1 MNNLEIVILDS
12 ATLGDDVTFSMLER
26 LGNLTVYE
34 KTVPDEVEAR
44 IKNADVV
51 IVNKI
56 CLTESNLCTAD
67 KLRLVCVTATGYDNV
82 DVAYCK
88 KRGIGVCN
96 VTGYSSDSVAQ
107 VTAAMALSLFN
118 NLSEF
123 DSYVKNG
130 DYTKSGINNSVKP
143 VFCELNKKVWGIVG
157 LGSIGRRT
165 AEIAKALGCRVIAYK
180 RTPDTEYD
188 CVSIE
193 ELCKSSDII
202 SLHLP
207 LTDKTRNLIDEEKIH
222 MMKNNAIVINVA
234 RGAIVDEAALCR
246 AVKNGSLGGIAVD
259 VYTKEPLSE
268 DSPYNT
274 VRDLSNVIL
283 TPHMA
288 WAAYE
293 SRMRCLEEVGM
304 NIDAFFAGV
313 IRNRVDI

>member
-34 KTVPDEVEAR
+34 KTVPDEVEER
-44 IKNADVV
+44 IKNADVI

-67 KLRLVCVTATGYDNV
+67 KLRLICVTATGYDNV
-82 DVAYCK
+82 DTAYCK
-88 KRGIGVCN
+88 NRGIGVCN

-118 NLSEF
+118 NLPEF
-123 DSYVKNG
+123 DSYVKSG

-234 RGAIVDEAALCR
+234 RGAVVDEAALCR
-246 AVKNGSLGGIAVD
+246 AVKNGSIGGIAVD

-268 DSPYNT
+268 NSPYNA
-274 VRDLSNVIL
+274 VKDLKNVIL

-304 NIDAFFAGV
+304 NINAFFEGV

>member
-130 DYTKSGINNSVKP
+130 DYTKSGINNCVKP

-165 AEIAKALGCRVIAYK
+165 AEIAKALGC
-180 RTPDTEYD
+180 
-188 CVSIE
+188 
-193 ELCKSSDII
+193 
-202 SLHLP
+202 
-207 LTDKTRNLIDEEKIH
+207 
-222 MMKNNAIVINVA
+222 
-234 RGAIVDEAALCR
+234 
-246 AVKNGSLGGIAVD
+246 
-259 VYTKEPLSE
+259 
-268 DSPYNT
+268 
-274 VRDLSNVIL
+274 
-283 TPHMA
+283 
-288 WAAYE
+288 
-293 SRMRCLEEVGM
+293 
-304 NIDAFFAGV
+304 
-313 IRNRVDI
+313 